1 MIGFIPLAFL
11 GYQTAELFNE
21 KKHKLNQLDSYRQ
34 EIHQSLKITMLMD
47 NLQLETKFS
56 LNLMEQL
63 LNEVNQELELNLQL
77 QFQRLKYSFEQT

>member
-1 MIGFIPLAFL
+1 
-11 GYQTAELFNE
+11 
-21 KKHKLNQLDSYRQ
+21 
-34 EIHQSLKITMLMD
+34 MD